1 MTTAYRPL
9 AHVLI
14 HRIVLLA
21 TACALLLS
29 ALQGVLTYRQVQQR
43 FEASLQDIVSSNLPM
58 LSVGIWDIEAEA
70 VRRQVETIAAK
81 PEIGY
86 ARLNVATGQVFEAGD
101 AALLRQQ
108 PGRRFD
114 IPPPRGSGEA
124 LGTLLIVV
132 QPALLYQ
139 ALMQALLAVLLGYLL
154 LTLLICSLVA
164 YVLRRE
170 VERPLRGMADFAGRL
185 SPSSLTAPLQLSRPA
200 RPHHDEIDLVAR
212 GFATLQAAISRHI
225 DTLDQQVEERTRQL
239 DAALRDIRELS
250 IRELSIRDGLTGCYN
265 RALLSE
271 RLPSELERAQRYRR
285 PLTVV
290 FCDADHFKPVNDR
303 FGHLAGDEV
312 LRAIAL
318 RLSSQLR
325 QDIDWVVRFGGE
337 EFVIVLPETDLAA
350 ALVTAER
357 LRAAISTSVILAD
370 GRTVQITASLGVAA
384 FQSGEDVESLLNRAD
399 TQLYLAKQGGR
410 NRVMG

>member
-1 MTTAYRPL
+1 MTAAYRPL

-14 HRIVLLA
+14 RRIVLLA

-29 ALQGVLTYRQVQQR
+29 AVQGVLTYRQVQQR
-43 FEASLQDIVSSNLPM
+43 FEATLQDIVSSNLPM

-70 VRRQVETIAAK
+70 VRRQVETIVAK

-108 PGRRFD
+108 PGRRFE

-139 ALMQALLAVLLGYLL
+139 ALTQALLAIFLGYLL

-170 VERPLRGMADFAGRL
+170 VEHPLRGMAEFAGRL
-185 SPSSLTAPLQLSRPA
+185 APSSLTVPLQLSRPA

-239 DAALRDIRELS
+239 DAALSD

-271 RLPSELERAQRYRR
+271 RLPSELERAQRYQR
-285 PLTVV
+285 PLAVV

-318 RLSSQLR
+318 RIGSQLR

>member
-1 MTTAYRPL
+1 MTAAYRPL

-14 HRIVLLA
+14 RRIMLLA
-21 TACALLLS
+21 TACALLLC
-29 ALQGVLTYRQVQQR
+29 AVQGVLTYRQVQQR
-43 FEASLQDIVSSNLPM
+43 FEATLQDIVSSNLPM

-70 VRRQVETIAAK
+70 VRRQLETIAAK

-124 LGTLLIVV
+124 LGTLLIAV

-139 ALMQALLAVLLGYLL
+139 ALTQALLAVFLGYLL
-154 LTLLICSLVA
+154 LTLLICGLVA

-170 VERPLRGMADFAGRL
+170 VERPLRDMADFAGRL
-185 SPSSLTAPLQLSRPA
+185 APSSLTAPLQLSRPA

-239 DAALRDIRELS
+239 DAALSD

-271 RLPSELERAQRYRR
+271 RLPSELERAQRYQR
-285 PLTVV
+285 PLAVV

-312 LRAIAL
+312 LRAIAQ
-318 RLSSQLR
+318 RLGSQLR

-337 EFVIVLPETDLAA
+337 EFVIVLPETGLAA

-370 GRTVQITASLGVAA
+370 GRTVRITASLGVAA
-384 FQSGEDVESLLNRAD
+384 FQGGEDVESLLNRAD

>member
-1 MTTAYRPL
+1 MVTAAYRPL

-14 HRIVLLA
+14 RRIVLLA

-29 ALQGVLTYRQVQQR
+29 AVQGVLTYRQVQQR
-43 FEASLQDIVSSNLPM
+43 FEATLQDIVSSNLPM

-70 VRRQVETIAAK
+70 VRRQVETIVAK

-114 IPPPRGSGEA
+114 IPPPRGRGEA
-124 LGTLLIVV
+124 LGTLLIAV

-139 ALMQALLAVLLGYLL
+139 ALTQALLTIFLGYLL

-170 VERPLRGMADFAGRL
+170 VERPLRGMAEFASRL
-185 SPSSLTAPLQLSRPA
+185 APSSLTAPLQLSRPA
-200 RPHHDEIDLVAR
+200 RPHHDEIDLVAH

-239 DAALRDIRELS
+239 DAALSD

-265 RALLSE
+265 RALLNE

-285 PLTVV
+285 PLAVV

-312 LRAIAL
+312 LRAIAQ
-318 RLSSQLR
+318 RISSQLR

-410 NRVMG
+410 NRVVG

>member
-1 MTTAYRPL
+1 MVTAAYRPL

-14 HRIVLLA
+14 RRIMLLA

-29 ALQGVLTYRQVQQR
+29 AVQGVLTYRQVQQR
-43 FEASLQDIVSSNLPM
+43 FEATLQDIVSSNLPM

-70 VRRQVETIAAK
+70 VRRQVETIVAK

-101 AALLRQQ
+101 AGLLRQQ

-114 IPPPRGSGEA
+114 IPPPRGRGEA
-124 LGTLLIVV
+124 LGTLLIAV

-139 ALMQALLAVLLGYLL
+139 ALTQALLAVFLGYLL

-170 VERPLRGMADFAGRL
+170 VERPLRGMAEFAGRL
-185 SPSSLTAPLQLSRPA
+185 APSSLTVPLQLSRPA

-239 DAALRDIRELS
+239 DAALSD

-271 RLPSELERAQRYRR
+271 RLPSELERAQRYQR
-285 PLTVV
+285 PLAVV

-318 RLSSQLR
+318 RISSQLR

>member
-1 MTTAYRPL
+1 MKTAHYRPL

-14 HRIVLLA
+14 RRIVLLA

-29 ALQGVLTYRQVQQR
+29 AVQGVLTYRQVQQR
-43 FEASLQDIVSSNLPM
+43 FEATLQDIVSSNLPM
-58 LSVGIWDIEAEA
+58 LSVGIWDIESEA
-70 VRRQVETIAAK
+70 VRRQLETIVAK

-86 ARLNVATGQVFEAGD
+86 ARLHVATGQVFETGD
-101 AALLRQQ
+101 AALLREQ
-108 PGRRFD
+108 PLRRFD
-114 IPPPRGSGEA
+114 IPPPHGRGAA
-124 LGTLLIVV
+124 LGALLIAV

-139 ALMQALLAVLLGYLL
+139 ALTQALLAVFLGYLL

-170 VERPLRGMADFAGRL
+170 VERPLHGMAEFASQL
-185 SPSSLTAPLQLSRPA
+185 APSSLTVPMQLSRPS
-200 RPHHDEIDLVAR
+200 RPHHDEIDLVAH

-225 DTLDQQVEERTRQL
+225 DTLDQQVAERTRQL
-239 DAALRDIRELS
+239 DAALSD

-265 RALLSE
+265 RALLNE
-271 RLPSELERAQRYRR
+271 RLPSELERAQRYQR
-285 PLTVV
+285 PLAVV

-318 RLSSQLR
+318 RIASQLR

-410 NRVMG
+410 NRVVG